1 MRSYSLNLPKGS
13 WAFFDL
19 RVNHHHIEFTISEIW
34 TCVVPLVLV
43 FFFFFGMCTFVLCL
57 QLYLKLLERQV
68 ILNLL

>member
-43 FFFFFGMCTFVLCL
+43 VFFFLACVHLSYVFS
-57 QLYLKLLERQV
+57 Y
-68 ILNLL
+68 ILNFLKGRSF